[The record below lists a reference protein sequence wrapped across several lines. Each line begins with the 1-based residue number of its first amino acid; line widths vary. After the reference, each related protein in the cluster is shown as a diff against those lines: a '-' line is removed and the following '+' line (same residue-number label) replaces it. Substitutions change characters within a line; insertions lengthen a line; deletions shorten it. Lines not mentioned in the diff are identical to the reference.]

1 MNVKNI
7 VKGNHVQF
15 LRYRAGVAYY
25 VVEFA
30 ADPERPSEMQAR
42 MFPVPI
48 DDVGDATLEKQDKA
62 ILFMR
67 WIRRAIVDET
77 FVPVSALQAGQV

>member
-1 MNVKNI
+1 
-7 VKGNHVQF
+7 
-15 LRYRAGVAYY
+15 
-25 VVEFA
+25 
-30 ADPERPSEMQAR
+30 
-42 MFPVPI
+42 
-48 DDVGDATLEKQDKA
+48 VGDATLEKQDKA

>member
-15 LRYRAGVAYY
+15 LRFRAGVAYY
-25 VVEFA
+25 MVEFA
-30 ADPERPSEMQAR
+30 ADPERPSEKQAR
-42 MFPVPI
+42 MFPVPL
-48 DDVGDATLEKQDKA
+48 DDVGDATLEQRDKA

-67 WIRRAIVDET
+67 WIRRALVDET
-77 FVPVSALQAGQV
+77 FVPVSASQVEKV